1 VNGRDLRRAWRAE
14 AHSALRALPGVV
26 IECCRSL
33 SGEGKPSG
41 VHPADASDRDRSPL
55 FGQVGEG
62 VGEARSRSVPAGE
75 PGKPEPL
82 RGALA
87 WRR

>member
-1 VNGRDLRRAWRAE
+1 VNGRDLRRAWRVE

-26 IECCRSL
+26 IECCRFL
-33 SGEGKPSG
+33 RGEGKPSG

-62 VGEARSRSVPAGE
+62 VGDGPVPIRPCGRTWKAG
-75 PGKPEPL
+75 
-82 RGALA
+82 AA
-87 WRR
+87 